1 MEITR
6 KMDDKVNELN
16 KEELKKRI
24 EALKNALKRL
34 HEGADPKEVK
44 GEIKEILK
52 GLRPWEIPVVEQ
64 GLVRE
69 GVGPEEIVALCDAH
83 VELFKDALRGPE
95 ELKDVPAGHPL
106 RGLLDENEEIVKDA
120 ENLMLYARALLSGG
134 DEENLRKYVNALSEL
149 TRKLFGVRTHYV
161 KLQMLL
167 YPYLERRG
175 LTAVPRVLWVKED
188 QVLARVKLL
197 AKRLGEGAPRG
208 ELARIATDLAN
219 ALIDMVYREN
229 NILLPTA
236 KALLSEGEWAAIA
249 LEAPSLGRYGKQGEA
264 EERVEWVPKEPP
276 KWPYELSKEDM
287 ISEEALSTLPKEVR
301 AVIAEADTYTPVSE
315 GAVKLSEGY
324 LTREEVDAML
334 RTLPIDISF
343 IDSNDRLKYWSAGK
357 ERIFPR
363 TKTVIGRKV
372 DYCHPP
378 KSVHVVRRLIEEFKQ
393 GKRNSAEFWIR
404 IGGKLIYIR
413 YYPVRD
419 EQGNYLGTLEVVQDV
434 TRIKELEGEKRL
446 LD

>member
-1 MEITR
+1 MSS
-6 KMDDKVNELN
+6 KVNKLN
-16 KEELKKRI
+16 KEELAERVA
-24 EALKNALKRL
+24 ALKNALRRL

-44 GEIKEILK
+44 EEIKEVLK

-64 GLVRE
+64 ELVKE
-69 GVGPEEIVALCDAH
+69 GVSPEEIVALCDAH
-83 VELFKDALRGPE
+83 IELFKDALRGPE
-95 ELKDVPAGHPL
+95 ELKDVPEGHPL
-106 RGLLDENEEIVKDA
+106 KELLNENEEIVKDA
-120 ENLMLYARALLSGG
+120 ENLMLYARALLSSSNEGTLK
-134 DEENLRKYVNALSEL
+134 EYVKAMSEL
-149 TRKLFGVRTHYV
+149 TRKLFGVRAHYI

-188 QVLARVKLL
+188 QILAKVKLL
-197 AKRLGEGAPRG
+197 AKRLREGAPRG

-249 LEAPSLGRYGKQGEA
+249 LEAPSLGKYGGRKEVKEGA
-264 EERVEWVPKEPP
+264 KWVPREPP

-287 ISEEALSTLPKEVR
+287 ISEETLSALPKEVK
-301 AVIAEADTYTPVSE
+301 AVIGEADTYSPVTEDS
-315 GAVKLSEGY
+315 LSLSVGY
-324 LTREEVDAML
+324 LTRKELNAIL
-334 RTLPIDISF
+334 RTLPLDISF
-343 IDSNDRLKYWSAGK
+343 IDADDRLKYWSPGK
-357 ERIFPR
+357 RIFPR
-363 TKTVIGRKV
+363 TRTVIGRKV

-378 KSVHVVRRLIEEFKQ
+378 KSVHVVRRLIEEFKS
-393 GKRNSAEFWIR
+393 GKRDSAEFWIR
-404 IGGKLIYIR
+404 VNGRLIYIR
-413 YYPVRD
+413 YYPVRG
-419 EQGNYLGTLEVVQDV
+419 ENGEYLGTLEVVQDV

>member
-1 MEITR
+1 MSN
-6 KMDDKVNELN
+6 KVNELKK
-16 KEELKKRI
+16 KELTKRVT
-24 EALKNALKRL
+24 ALKNALRRL

-44 GEIKEILK
+44 EEIKEVLK
-52 GLRPWEIPVVEQ
+52 DLRPWEIPVVEQ
-64 GLVRE
+64 ELVKE
-69 GVGPEEIVALCDAH
+69 GVRPEEIVALCDAH
-83 VELFKDALRGPE
+83 VELFKDALKGPK
-95 ELKDVPAGHPL
+95 ELDGIPHGHPL
-106 RGLLDENEEIVKDA
+106 KELLEENAEILKDA
-120 ENLMLYARALLSGG
+120 ENLMLYARALLSSG
-134 DEENLRKYVNALSEL
+134 DEGTIKEYVKAMNEL

-188 QVLARVKLL
+188 QILARVKLL
-197 AKRLGEGAPRG
+197 AKRLRENAPKG

-249 LEAPSLGRYGKQGEA
+249 LEMPSLGRYGKGE
-264 EERVEWVPKEPP
+264 EGERKVKWVPKEAP

-287 ISEEALSTLPKEVR
+287 ISEEVLPSLPKEVR
-301 AVIAEADTYTPVSE
+301 AVIGEADTYSPATGGS
-315 GAVKLSEGY
+315 LSLSVGY
-324 LTREEVDAML
+324 LTLKELNAVL
-334 RTLPIDISF
+334 RTLPLDISF
-343 IDSNDRLKYWSAGK
+343 IDADDRLKYWSPG

-363 TKTVIGRKV
+363 TRTVIGRKV

-378 KSVHVVRRLIEEFKQ
+378 KSVHVVRRLIEEFKA
-393 GKRNSAEFWIR
+393 GKRDSAEFWIR
-404 IGGKLIYIR
+404 VNGRLIYIR
-413 YYPVRD
+413 YYPVRG
-419 EQGNYLGTLEVVQDV
+419 ENGEYLGTLEVVQDV
-434 TRIKELEGEKRL
+434 TRIKGLEGEKRL

>member
-1 MEITR
+1 MEITG
-6 KMDDKVNELN
+6 KMNGKVNELN
-16 KEELKKRI
+16 KELKERV
-24 EALKNALKRL
+24 ESLKNALRRL
-34 HEGADPKEVK
+34 HEGANLKEVK
-44 GEIKEILK
+44 EGIKDTLK
-52 GLRPWEIPVVEQ
+52 NLRPWEVPLVEQ
-64 GLVRE
+64 GLVKE
-69 GVGPEEIVALCDAH
+69 GVSPEEIVALCDAH
-83 VELFKDALRGPE
+83 IELFKDALRGPE
-95 ELKDVPAGHPL
+95 ELKNVPAGHPL
-106 RGLLDENEEIVKDA
+106 RELLNENEEIVKDA

-134 DEENLRKYVNALSEL
+134 DEDNLRKYVSALGEL

-188 QVLARVKLL
+188 QVLAQVKLL
-197 AKRLGEGAPRG
+197 ARRLREGAPRG
-208 ELARIATDLAN
+208 ELARVATGLAN

-249 LEAPSLGRYGKQGEA
+249 LEAPSLGKYGRQGKA
-264 EERVEWVPKEPP
+264 EEGVEWVPKEPP
-276 KWPYELSKEDM
+276 KWPYELSGEGM
-287 ISEEALSTLPKEVR
+287 VGEEALSTLPKEVR
-301 AVIAEADTYTPVSE
+301 AVTAEADTYTPVTE
-315 GAVKLSEGY
+315 GAMRLSEGY
-324 LTREEVDAML
+324 LTREEVNAIL
-334 RTLPIDISF
+334 RTLPMDISF
-343 IDSNDRLKYWSAGK
+343 IDSSDRLKYWSAGR

-363 TKTVIGRKV
+363 TRTVIGRKV

-393 GKRNSAEFWIR
+393 GKRDSAEFWAR
-404 IGGKLIYIR
+404 IGGKLIHIR
-413 YYPVRD
+413 YYSVRD